1 MFIQILDE
9 RTIEGTFNVQGKYE
23 ENTRKTRI
31 FFPLT
36 VVSQETKWQIEFMW
50 FVLLE

>member
-9 RTIEGTFNVQGKYE
+9 RTIERKFNVQGKYE
-23 ENTRKTRI
+23 ENED